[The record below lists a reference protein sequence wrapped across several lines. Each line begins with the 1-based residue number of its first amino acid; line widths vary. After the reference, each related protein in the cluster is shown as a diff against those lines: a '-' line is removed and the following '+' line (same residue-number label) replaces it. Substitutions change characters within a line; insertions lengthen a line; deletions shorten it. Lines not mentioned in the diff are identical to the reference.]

1 MKKALSEYSD
11 VISINELM
19 EILGIGRNTAYRL
32 INEGAIKTLKIGKR
46 YIIPKQS
53 VIVYLASANL

>member
-1 MKKALSEYSD
+1 MAKSINQYAD

-19 EILGIGRNTAYRL
+19 EILGIGRNSAYRL
-32 INEGAIKTLKIGKR
+32 LKEGTIKTLRVGTH

-53 VIVYLASANL
+53 VILYLASANQ